1 MVYGNESLTGHKMHT
16 EFLYNSA
23 SRTHLSQKAAQAE
36 CELNLQGD
44 VLLLK
49 SQPKLQNGKIQFQ
62 NILNSSIT
70 TELIPDITW
79 VNRVKRISEFFLKEI
94 NVLHDV
100 GAAASKT
107 MYEHSLLNTSHV
119 TTDSNRKYNF
129 LTKC

>member
-1 MVYGNESLTGHKMHT
+1 M
-16 EFLYNSA
+16 
-23 SRTHLSQKAAQAE
+23 
-36 CELNLQGD
+36 
-44 VLLLK
+44 LLLK